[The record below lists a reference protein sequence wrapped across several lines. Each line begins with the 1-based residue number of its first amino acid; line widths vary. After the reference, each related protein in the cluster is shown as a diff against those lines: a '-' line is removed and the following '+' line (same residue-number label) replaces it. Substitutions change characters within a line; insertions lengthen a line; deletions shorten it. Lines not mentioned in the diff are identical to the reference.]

1 MSGGAQ
7 ANSGVQARS
16 ASADSLSPF
25 AELLK
30 LQAAQRLP
38 PVAEWQPTR
47 EGQIDIRIDREGVW
61 HHEGARFERSA
72 LVRLFA
78 SILRKEDGSYF
89 LVTPQEKLRITVEDA
104 PLLAVECECAG
115 QGGEQEILL
124 RTYTDDVVR
133 LDAEHAFWLREG
145 PQGPRP
151 YVHVRDGLNALV
163 ARAPYYQLID
173 LAEEADG
180 RLWLRSAGTRFD
192 LGAST

>member
-1 MSGGAQ
+1 MSGSAP
-7 ANSGVQARS
+7 ANSGP
-16 ASADSLSPF
+16 ADPLSPF

-38 PVAEWQPTR
+38 PVTEWQPTR

-78 SILRKEDGSYF
+78 SILRKEEGGYF
-89 LVTPQEKLRITVEDA
+89 LVTPHEKLRITVEDA

-115 QGGEQEILL
+115 QGDEQEILL
-124 RTYTDDVVR
+124 RTHTDDVVR
-133 LDAEHAFWLREG
+133 LDGEHPFWLSEG

-180 RLWLRSAGTRFD
+180 RLWLRSAGARFD
-192 LGAST
+192 LGASE

>member
-1 MSGGAQ
+1 
-7 ANSGVQARS
+7 
-16 ASADSLSPF
+16 
-25 AELLK
+25 
-30 LQAAQRLP
+30 
-38 PVAEWQPTR
+38 
-47 EGQIDIRIDREGVW
+47 
-61 HHEGARFERSA
+61 
-72 LVRLFA
+72 
-78 SILRKEDGSYF
+78 
-89 LVTPQEKLRITVEDA
+89 QEKLRITVEDV

-133 LDAEHAFWLREG
+133 LDAEHAFWLLEG

-180 RLWLRSAGTRFD
+180 RLWLRSAGARFD
-192 LGAST
+192 LGASE

>member
-1 MSGGAQ
+1 MSGSLQ
-7 ANSGVQARS
+7 AKTGPV
-16 ASADSLSPF
+16 DPLSPF

-38 PVAEWQPTR
+38 PVAQWQPAR

-61 HHEGARFERSA
+61 HHEGSRFERPA

-78 SILRKEDGSYF
+78 SILRKEAGGYF
-89 LVTPQEKLRITVEDA
+89 LVTPQEKLKITVEDA

-115 QGGEQEILL
+115 QGGGQEILL
-124 RTYTDDVVR
+124 RTQTDDVVR
-133 LDAEHAFWLREG
+133 LDAEHPFWLREG

-163 ARAPYYQLID
+163 ARPPYYQLID

-180 RLWLRSAGTRFD
+180 RLWLRSAGARFD
-192 LGAST
+192 LGATE

>member
-1 MSGGAQ
+1 MSGGAP

-16 ASADSLSPF
+16 APVDPLSPF
-25 AELLK
+25 AELLQM
-30 LQAAQRLP
+30 QADRRLP
-38 PVAEWQPTR
+38 PVAKWHPTR
-47 EGQIDIRIDREGVW
+47 EGEIDIRVDREGVW
-61 HHEGARFERSA
+61 HHEGARFERAA

-78 SILRKEDGSYF
+78 SILRKEEGGYF
-89 LVTPQEKLRITVEDA
+89 LVTPQEKLRITVEDV

-151 YVHVRDGLNALV
+151 YAHVRDGLNALV

-173 LAEEADG
+173 LAEEVDG
-180 RLWLRSAGTRFD
+180 RLWLRSAGARFD
-192 LGAST
+192 LGASE

>member
-1 MSGGAQ
+1 MSGSAQ
-7 ANSGVQARS
+7 ANTGVQARS
-16 ASADSLSPF
+16 APADPLSPF
-25 AELLK
+25 AELLE
-30 LQAAQRLP
+30 LQAARRLP
-38 PVAEWQPTR
+38 PLADWHPTR
-47 EGQIDIRIDREGVW
+47 EGNIDIRIDRGGVW
-61 HHEGARFERSA
+61 HHEGARFERAS

-78 SILRKEDGSYF
+78 SILRKEDGGYF

-115 QGGEQEILL
+115 RGGGQEILL

-133 LDAEHAFWLREG
+133 LDAEHAFWLRQG

-180 RLWLRSAGTRFD
+180 HLWLRSADARFD
-192 LGAST
+192 LGASE

>member
-1 MSGGAQ
+1 MSGSPQ
-7 ANSGVQARS
+7 AHSGP
-16 ASADSLSPF
+16 ADPLSPF

-38 PVAEWQPTR
+38 PVAKWQPTR

-78 SILRKEDGSYF
+78 SILRKEEEGGYF

-115 QGGEQEILL
+115 QGGDQEILL
-124 RTYTDDVVR
+124 RTQTDDVVR
-133 LDAEHAFWLREG
+133 LDTEHPFWLREG
-145 PQGPRP
+145 PHGPRP

-180 RLWLRSAGTRFD
+180 RLWLRSAGARFD
-192 LGAST
+192 LGAS